1 MTINN
6 SKKVHIWIWSLYIV
20 YEVMSIGIVFNDFGS
35 PIKYL
40 SHYAIV
46 VFAFYFNA
54 NIALP
59 YAIGGKRKSVII
71 VIVVILFELTLYIIA
86 QYLVSELLI
95 KLSIAKSEVLFDISF
110 LIRNFYR
117 GLLFL
122 GFSTGYYYLKNFLIE
137 RKKTAQLEKE
147 RLENIIQQQK
157 MEQELVLAENA
168 FLKAQ
173 INPHFLFNTLSFIHY
188 KVSAH
193 SEVAGEAIIKLSE
206 MMRFAIDA
214 DDTGNPNALA
224 NEIEQVEN
232 LIYLYQIRKSVPLQI
247 HFTYTNEVRQL
258 RLIPLVL
265 LTLAENIFKHADIY
279 NEKEPA
285 YLHLK
290 VADGIFQL
298 DTANHLALQKAS
310 PSNQSGLANIKRRLF
325 YAYGDAASFTYHTS
339 HTHFTLSIK
348 VPVSLLQLKIRS
360 VMT

>member
-1 MTINN
+1 MHAEFTLPTLLQKTSRGIY
-6 SKKVHIWIWSLYIV
+6 VLIPALIIQLCV
-20 YEVMSIGIVFNDFGS
+20 YV
-35 PIKYL
+35 L
-40 SHYAIV
+40 LH
-46 VFAFYFNA
+46 FALDKLL
-54 NIALP
+54 IALE
-59 YAIGGKRKSVII
+59 VIKLNKVYVLNLN
-71 VIVVILFELTLYIIA
+71 VISRTLY
-86 QYLVSELLI
+86 
-95 KLSIAKSEVLFDISF
+95 
-110 LIRNFYR
+110 R
-117 GLLFL
+117 GVYFF
-122 GFSTGYYYLKNFLIE
+122 GFSTGYYFLKTFIAE

-147 RLENIIQQQK
+147 RLENIIQQQR

-214 DDTGNPNALA
+214 DDTGNHNALA

-232 LIYLYQIRKSVPLQI
+232 LIYLYQIRKSAPLQI

-279 NEKEPA
+279 NEQEPA

-290 VADGIFQL
+290 VADGIFKL
-298 DTANHLALQKAS
+298 DTANRLALQKAS
-310 PSNQSGLANIKRRLF
+310 SSNQSGLANIKRRLF

>member
-6 SKKVHIWIWSLYIV
+6 GRKVHIWIWSLYIV
-20 YEVMSIGIVFNDFGS
+20 YEVMSIGIIFNDFGS

-46 VFAFYFNA
+46 ILAFYFNA

-59 YAIGGKRKSVII
+59 YAIGGNKKSVI
-71 VIVVILFELTLYIIA
+71 VVMITILFELTLYIIA
-86 QYLVSELLI
+86 QYLVSVLLI
-95 KLSIAKSEVLFDISF
+95 KLNISKTEVLFDVSF
-110 LIRNFYR
+110 IIRNFYR

-137 RKKTAQLEKE
+137 RKKTAQLEKQ
-147 RLENIIQQQK
+147 RLENVIEQQR

-214 DDTGNPNALA
+214 DDTGNHIALA

-232 LIYLYQIRKSVPLQI
+232 LIYLYQIRKSAPLQI
-247 HFTYTNEVRQL
+247 YFTYTNEIRQL

-279 NEKEPA
+279 NEKDPA
-285 YLHLK
+285 YLNLK
-290 VADGIFQL
+290 VVDGVFHL
-298 DTANHLALQKAS
+298 DTGNRLALQQAS
-310 PSNQSGLANIKRRLF
+310 PSSKSGLTNIQKRLF
-325 YAYGDAASFTYHTS
+325 YAYGDAVNFNYHTS
-339 HTHFTLSIK
+339 HTHFNLSIT
-348 VPVSLLQLKIRS
+348 VPISLLQLKTRS
-360 VMT
+360 VVS